1 MWNFRPPLC
10 INAGCEPVWKSL
22 LLLSWGS
29 ELLSEHKVI
38 RFQMPLANWKPP
50 SAPLLHEENPGLY
63 ATLREAGWVSKTPFP
78 LKSKGEGFA
87 PLCSRE
93 AVTPCAS
100 RRRLLPSS
108 LPPPPTPCP
117 CRPSCREAYLGRAP
131 ACARACARACVSR
144 WVGAWSPHYTAAML
158 HFWLLIVQSP
168 SPWRR
173 EQLLHSGPWLGCAGW
188 PARPPAQPW
197 ELPALRPPAAHGPC
211 QAGRKKACLLTPSAQ
226 LPGYRGSA
234 QETSGPGHR
243 EVGLEPGR
251 LQPRE
256 HCPWPAAPWP
266 ASSQVRGSSLEA
278 QPQAPGAFRGPGEAL
293 SEVFRA
299 PPRTPSQPSRPR
311 RPLYSVP
318 VRRFP

>member
-1 MWNFRPPLC
+1 MR
-10 INAGCEPVWKSL
+10 
-22 LLLSWGS
+22 
-29 ELLSEHKVI
+29 
-38 RFQMPLANWKPP
+38 
-50 SAPLLHEENPGLY
+50 
-63 ATLREAGWVSKTPFP
+63 LRVRGHVRVRVCHAGWERGVHITRRPCCIS
-78 LKSKGEGFA
+78 G
-87 PLCSRE
+87 CSLFSLRLHGDGSSCSILGLGL
-93 AVTPCAS
+93 AV
-100 RRRLLPSS
+100 
-108 LPPPPTPCP
+108 
-117 CRPSCREAYLGRAP
+117 LGGPP
-131 ACARACARACVSR
+131 AC
-144 WVGAWSPHYTAAML
+144 L
-158 HFWLLIVQSP
+158 
-168 SPWRR
+168 
-173 EQLLHSGPWLGCAGW
+173 

-226 LPGYRGSA
+226 LPGYCGSA

-293 SEVFRA
+293 SEVFHA
-299 PPRTPSQPSRPR
+299 LPRTPSQPSRPR